1 MVLPK
6 PTDKGYFKFP
16 NLLVRP
22 WLTLWCM
29 VSTDLLALASA
40 TSLSVW
46 GRLWFEGRLHPEFYF
61 RLWPLL
67 FIFLIIFALQGL
79 YPGVTIGPADELR
92 SIVIYT
98 SLIYLFFGAIIF
110 LFREGTLYSRG
121 SFISAW
127 LLSIL
132 FILLGRMFLRICFA
146 RKGWWGWPTIILGAG
161 KTGKLVVK
169 TLQQNA
175 YLGLKPIAILDD
187 DPQKRGEIYG
197 VPILGDISLAPILAR
212 QLNLSYAIVSMPGV
226 KAAELLPILE
236 EYGQPF
242 THLLLIPD
250 LFGVASLW
258 VEAKDLAGVL
268 GLEIRQ
274 KLLLPGPRISKFIID
289 YTLATFLSIG
299 LLPLIFVIVLLIQ
312 IDSPGIIFYGHTRLG
327 KNGKPF
333 KAWKFRTM
341 YSNADEILQNHLKTC
356 PQDQI
361 QWANNHKL
369 KVDPRI
375 TPVGKFL
382 RRTSL
387 DELPQLW
394 NVLRGEMSLVGP
406 RPIVDREVAHYAE
419 KIRLYTRVLP
429 GITGL
434 WQVSGRSNTTYEER
448 VALDAYYVR
457 NWSVWLDVYI
467 LLKTIWVVLQGD
479 GAY

>member
-1 MVLPK
+1 
-6 PTDKGYFKFP
+6 
-16 NLLVRP
+16 
-22 WLTLWCM
+22 
-29 VSTDLLALASA
+29 
-40 TSLSVW
+40 
-46 GRLWFEGRLHPEFYF
+46 
-61 RLWPLL
+61 
-67 FIFLIIFALQGL
+67 
-79 YPGVTIGPADELR
+79 
-92 SIVIYT
+92 
-98 SLIYLFFGAIIF
+98 
-110 LFREGTLYSRG
+110 
-121 SFISAW
+121 
-127 LLSIL
+127 
-132 FILLGRMFLRICFA
+132 
-146 RKGWWGWPTIILGAG
+146 
-161 KTGKLVVK
+161 
-169 TLQQNA
+169 
-175 YLGLKPIAILDD
+175 YLGLKPIAVLDD
-187 DPQKRGEIYG
+187 DRQKRGEIYG
-197 VPILGDISLAPILAR
+197 VPILGDISLAPMLAR

-341 YSNADEILQNHLKTC
+341 FSNADEILQNHLKTC

-369 KVDPRI
+369 KIDPRI

-419 KIRLYTRVLP
+419 KIRLYTRVL
-429 GITGL
+429 
-434 WQVSGRSNTTYEER
+434 
-448 VALDAYYVR
+448 
-457 NWSVWLDVYI
+457 
-467 LLKTIWVVLQGD
+467 
-479 GAY
+479 

>member
-1 MVLPK
+1 
-6 PTDKGYFKFP
+6 
-16 NLLVRP
+16 
-22 WLTLWCM
+22 
-29 VSTDLLALASA
+29 
-40 TSLSVW
+40 
-46 GRLWFEGRLHPEFYF
+46 
-61 RLWPLL
+61 
-67 FIFLIIFALQGL
+67 
-79 YPGVTIGPADELR
+79 
-92 SIVIYT
+92 
-98 SLIYLFFGAIIF
+98 
-110 LFREGTLYSRG
+110 
-121 SFISAW
+121 
-127 LLSIL
+127 
-132 FILLGRMFLRICFA
+132 
-146 RKGWWGWPTIILGAG
+146 
-161 KTGKLVVK
+161 VVK

-175 YLGLKPIAILDD
+175 YLGLKPIAVLDD
-187 DPQKRGEIYG
+187 DRQKRGEIYG
-197 VPILGDISLAPILAR
+197 VPILGDISLAPMLAR

-341 YSNADEILQNHLKTC
+341 FSNADEILQNHLKTC

-369 KVDPRI
+369 KIDPRI